1 MGHLISESIPQLGT
15 NGAELPAIGLGT
27 SGLGDCGEIV
37 ATALGLGYRLIDTAW
52 KYSSERGVGEGMRIS
67 RVARN
72 EIFLTTKVS
81 HEYLRA
87 DDFARSVDESL
98 EALGVDY
105 VDLLLVHWPNPEIP
119 LSETIAALAKAK
131 RQDLA
136 RHIGVANFNIALL
149 DEAIRLSPEPFIT
162 LQAEYHPYLDQRL
175 LLEACRQRGLLFTA
189 YCPLGRGRLL
199 RDPVLME
206 IGAQKGRSVA
216 QIALRWL
223 IQQGNII
230 PIPRSTNPQRLAE
243 NLDVFGFAL
252 TPDEIRRINARKRPD
267 GRIANPTGRAPAWD

>member
-1 MGHLISESIPQLGT
+1 
-15 NGAELPAIGLGT
+15 
-27 SGLGDCGEIV
+27 
-37 ATALGLGYRLIDTAW
+37 
-52 KYSSERGVGEGMRIS
+52 MRI
-67 RVARN
+67 
-72 EIFLTTKVS
+72 
-81 HEYLRA
+81 
-87 DDFARSVDESL
+87 L

-252 TPDEIRRINARKRPD
+252 TPDEIRRINALKRPD